1 MCVVQFHP
9 MSFLLLRLLA
19 ITTHVDGYV
28 GPVGFSHPLHRGQV
42 STISVVS
49 FSWKE
54 GCGDPPSILSIPTTT
69 IPSIDRS
76 GKRRTTTMG
85 RKDEKGPLDARVT
98 TGTKMAAEKKRARID
113 SQEMDAEGSKR
124 EASEGEG
131 NPTETEEEEESE
143 TNSEEEI
150 GEDRDGDDGTEQDHI
165 DVDIEFYDPKE
176 EDFLGIKSILQ
187 LYMDGEPFSLSELAD
202 RIIQQKTVGSVVKTG
217 EDGDPIGIISVLN
230 LHKQKNMAF
239 VKEIEA
245 HLRSK
250 CPEKEFQK
258 ELDKVF
264 NAQEVGL
271 IVSERLLNCPPSMSA
286 PLQDAI
292 FDEIAWATEDEP
304 TEELRKSFIFQKY
317 LMISRVYQPPG
328 ANSAKRSHG
337 SSTGKGKGNDLIFL
351 RPEDEFFFECC
362 SWYRT
367 YPCARVE
374 REGDLQQLRLV
385 MTVPAKEVDGVRSQL
400 HRVFAT

>member
-1 MCVVQFHP
+1 
-9 MSFLLLRLLA
+9 
-19 ITTHVDGYV
+19 
-28 GPVGFSHPLHRGQV
+28 
-42 STISVVS
+42 
-49 FSWKE
+49 
-54 GCGDPPSILSIPTTT
+54 
-69 IPSIDRS
+69 
-76 GKRRTTTMG
+76 
-85 RKDEKGPLDARVT
+85 
-98 TGTKMAAEKKRARID
+98 MAAENKRARID
-113 SQEMDAEGSKR
+113 KPGNDAEETKQDTSEEER
-124 EASEGEG
+124 EPSI
-131 NPTETEEEEESE
+131 TEEDGMSD
-143 TNSEEEI
+143 TNSEEETEEDE
-150 GEDRDGDDGTEQDHI
+150 GEEQDHV

-176 EDFLGIKSILQ
+176 EDFLGIKALLQ

-202 RIIQQKTVGSVVKTG
+202 QIIRQKTVGSVVKTG

-230 LHKQKNMAF
+230 LRKHKDMAF

-250 CPEKEFQK
+250 CPEKESQQ

-264 NAQEVGL
+264 NTEKVGL

-304 TEELRKSFIFQKY
+304 TEESRKSFVFQNY

-328 ANSAKRSHG
+328 ASSAKQSQG
-337 SSTGKGKGNDLIFL
+337 SSGGKGKENDLIFL
-351 RPEDEFFFECC
+351 RPEDEFFFGCC
-362 SWYRT
+362 TWHRT

-385 MTVPAKEVDGVRSQL
+385 MTVPAKDVDGVRSQL
-400 HRVFAT
+400 HRIFAT